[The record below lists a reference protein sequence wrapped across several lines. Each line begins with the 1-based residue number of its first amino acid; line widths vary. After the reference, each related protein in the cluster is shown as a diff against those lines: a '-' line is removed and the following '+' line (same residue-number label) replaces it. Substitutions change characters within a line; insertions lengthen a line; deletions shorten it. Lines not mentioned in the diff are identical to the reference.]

1 MDQLSNWPLET
12 ALYSNLNQTQSIFQ
26 SYFNHISTIITMF
39 APKQKRVKQSSFP
52 GLEQLSQGSEPEH
65 RQWIGYPY
73 PSEGEETES
82 KSPIHHSMNPSV
94 FNILKILKAHW
105 MVHWLEFLGFR
116 GSPATVFS
124 SDLSGFFAHDA
135 APLSRTLLRPDD
147 ERRQGIG

>member
-1 MDQLSNWPLET
+1 M
-12 ALYSNLNQTQSIFQ
+12 
-26 SYFNHISTIITMF
+26 
-39 APKQKRVKQSSFP
+39 VKQSSFP

-135 APLSRTLLRPDD
+135 AP
-147 ERRQGIG
+147 